1 MHFKKM
7 FYSVLLDHCIV
18 FFNNSLPNCF
28 LMISSLYCCLCE
40 ALRNMEFEKSSI
52 DKDYSVNNYRSHEQ
66 CKKNNQCLNCELMHI
81 QNVVAVSTVG
91 LCSTVLKD
99 HEIVL

>member
-1 MHFKKM
+1 M

-66 CKKNNQCLNCELMHI
+66 CKKTT
-81 QNVVAVSTVG
+81 NVS
-91 LCSTVLKD
+91 
-99 HEIVL
+99 IVNSCTFKMLLLYLQ